1 MEGGRLAG
9 IVSLDDIAVRMSNL
23 EVARQMSAGV
33 NEGALPEFYLQQR
46 G

>member
-9 IVSLDDIAVRMSNL
+9 IVSLDEIAIRTGNL
-23 EVARQMSAGV
+23 EVARQMTADV
-33 NEGALPEFYLQQR
+33 NEGALPEFCFHER

>member
-9 IVSLDDIAVRMSNL
+9 IVSLDDIAVRMSIL
-23 EVARQMSAGV
+23 EVARQMSAGLS
-33 NEGALPEFYLQQR
+33 EGALPEFYLQER